1 MRAESHPMRL
11 EANYFKIREMPASR
25 VKLQRDLVI
34 AREDRMVR
42 QLRLRRSQLLNVQ
55 LQLQQLHLVDLHS
68 SLIRLPR
75 HQVGPLHRFMMV
87 MHVFIML
94 NVRLE
99 YVRMDDA
106 KRRSVELIYF
116 QLLLAMP

>member
-11 EANYFKIREMPASR
+11 EANYFKTREMPASR

-34 AREDRMVR
+34 VREDQMGR
-42 QLRLRRSQLLNVQ
+42 QLRLRQSQLLKIQ
-55 LQLQQLHLVDLHS
+55 LQLQPLHLVDLHS
-68 SLIRLPR
+68 SPIRRPR

-87 MHVFIML
+87 MHVFIMRS
-94 NVRLE
+94 VRLE
-99 YVRMDDA
+99 YVRTDDA

-116 QLLLAMP
+116 IFNSAMP